1 MKAIVYDEYGPP
13 EVLRYADVDPP
24 LIGDDEVLI
33 RVRAAALNPMDWHFM
48 RGTPYALRLQAGL
61 KQPKK
66 TRLGVD
72 VAGRV
77 EATGRRVRR
86 FKPGDE
92 VFGACE
98 GAFAELASARESAL
112 CRKPA
117 GVAFEQAAAVPIA
130 GLTAL
135 QGLRDKGRLH
145 RGQSVLIN
153 GAAGGVGTMA
163 IQIARALGARV
174 TGVCSARN
182 VDLVRSLGA
191 EQVINYIKA
200 DFTRIGEHYD
210 IVFDTIGN
218 HSLIACREVLQPEG
232 TCVIVGGRSGRWVAP
247 LGRVIQAEILSRLV
261 RQKFVALL
269 AQARAEDLTTLGDM
283 MTRGELTPVI
293 DRQYR
298 LAEVST
304 AIAYLE
310 QGHARGKVVVT
321 VDAAVR

>member
-24 LIGDDEVLI
+24 MIGDDEVLI
-33 RVRAAALNPMDWHFM
+33 RVRAASLNPLDWHFM
-48 RGTPYALRLQAGL
+48 RGTPYALRVRAGL

-77 EATGRRVRR
+77 EAIGRHVRR
-86 FKPGDE
+86 FTPGDE

-98 GAFAELASARESAL
+98 GAFAELANARESGL
-112 CRKPA
+112 SRKPA
-117 GVAFEQAAAVPIA
+117 GVTFEQAAAVPIA

-135 QGLRDKGRLH
+135 QGLRDKGQLQ

-163 IQIARALGARV
+163 MQIARAFGARV

-191 EQVINYIKA
+191 EQVINYTKA

-247 LGRVIQAEILSRLV
+247 LGRVVQAEILSRLV
-261 RQKFVALL
+261 RQKFVAFL
-269 AQARAEDLTTLGDM
+269 AQARTEDLATLGDM
-283 MTRGELTPVI
+283 MARGELTPVI
-293 DRQYR
+293 DRRYQ
-298 LAEVST
+298 LPEVST

-321 VDAAVR
+321 TDAAVR

>member
-24 LIGDDEVLI
+24 MIGDDQVLI
-33 RVRAAALNPMDWHFM
+33 RVRAASLNPLDWHFM
-48 RGTPYALRLQAGL
+48 RGTPYALRLRAGL
-61 KQPKK
+61 KKPTK
-66 TRLGVD
+66 TQLGVD

-77 EATGRRVRR
+77 EAIGRHVTR

-92 VFGACE
+92 VFGAGE
-98 GAFAELASARESAL
+98 GAFAELATARESGL
-112 CRKPA
+112 SRKPA
-117 GVAFEQAAAVPIA
+117 GVTFEQAAAVPIA

-135 QGLRDKGRLH
+135 QGLRDKGGIQ
-145 RGQSVLIN
+145 RGHSVLIN

-163 IQIARALGARV
+163 MQIARALGARV

-182 VDLVRSLGA
+182 VDLVRALGA
-191 EQVINYIKA
+191 EQVINYTKA

-247 LGRVIQAEILSRLV
+247 LGRVLEAGILSRFV
-261 RQKFVALL
+261 RQKFVAFL
-269 AQARAEDLTTLGDM
+269 AQARAEDLATLGDM
-283 MTRGELTPVI
+283 MARGELTPVI
-293 DRQYR
+293 DRNYR
-298 LAEVST
+298 LAEIPT

>member
-1 MKAIVYDEYGPP
+1 MKAIVYEEYGPR

-24 LIGDDEVLI
+24 MIGDNEVLI
-33 RVRAAALNPMDWHFM
+33 RVRAASLNPLDGHFM
-48 RGTPYALRLQAGL
+48 RGTPYALRLRAGL
-61 KQPKK
+61 KKPTK

-77 EATGRRVRR
+77 EAIGQHVRR
-86 FKPGDE
+86 FAPGDE
-92 VFGACE
+92 VFGVCE
-98 GAFAELASARESAL
+98 GAFAELASARESGL
-112 CRKPA
+112 SKKPA
-117 GVAFEQAAAVPIA
+117 GVTFEQAAAVPIA

-135 QGLRDKGRLH
+135 QGLRDKGRLQ

-163 IQIARALGARV
+163 MQIARAFGARV

-191 EQVINYIKA
+191 EHVINYTKA

-247 LGRVIQAEILSRLV
+247 LGRVVQAEILSRLV
-261 RQKFVALL
+261 RQKFVAFL
-269 AQARAEDLTTLGDM
+269 AQARAEDLATLGDM
-283 MTRGELTPVI
+283 MARGELTPVI
-293 DRQYR
+293 DRRYR

-321 VDAAVR
+321 MDAAVR

>member
-1 MKAIVYDEYGPP
+1 MKAIVYEEYGPR

-24 LIGDDEVLI
+24 MIGDNEVLI
-33 RVRAAALNPMDWHFM
+33 RVRAASLNPLDWHFM
-48 RGTPYALRLQAGL
+48 RGTPYALRLRAGL
-61 KQPKK
+61 KKPTK

-77 EATGRRVRR
+77 EAIGQHVRR
-86 FKPGDE
+86 FAPGDE
-92 VFGACE
+92 VFGVCE
-98 GAFAELASARESAL
+98 GAFAELASARESGL
-112 CRKPA
+112 SKKPA
-117 GVAFEQAAAVPIA
+117 GVTFEQAAAVPIA

-135 QGLRDKGRLH
+135 QGLRDKGRLQ

-163 IQIARALGARV
+163 MQIARAFGARV

-191 EQVINYIKA
+191 EHVINYTKA

-247 LGRVIQAEILSRLV
+247 LGRVVQAEILSRLV
-261 RQKFVALL
+261 RQKFVAFL
-269 AQARAEDLTTLGDM
+269 AQARAEDLATLGDM
-283 MTRGELTPVI
+283 MARGELTPVI
-293 DRQYR
+293 DRRYR

-321 VDAAVR
+321 MDAAVR

>member
-13 EVLRYADVDPP
+13 EVLRYADVEPP
-24 LIGDDEVLI
+24 MIGDEDVLI
-33 RVRAAALNPMDWHFM
+33 RVRAASLNPLDWHFM
-48 RGTPYALRLQAGL
+48 RGTPYALRLKAGL
-61 KQPKK
+61 KKPEK

-77 EATGRRVRR
+77 EAIGRHVTR

-92 VFGACE
+92 VFGAGE
-98 GAFAELASARESAL
+98 GAFAELASAHESAL
-112 CRKPA
+112 SRKPA
-117 GVAFEQAAAVPIA
+117 GVTFEQAAAVPIA
-130 GLTAL
+130 GVTAL
-135 QGLRDKGRLH
+135 QGLRDKGGLQ
-145 RGQSVLIN
+145 RGRSVLIN

-163 IQIARALGARV
+163 MQIARGLGARV

-182 VDLVRSLGA
+182 VDLIRSLGA
-191 EQVINYIKA
+191 EQVINYEKA

-232 TCVIVGGRSGRWVAP
+232 TCVIVGGLSGRWVAP
-247 LGRVIQAEILSRLV
+247 LGRVLQAEILSRLV
-261 RQKFVALL
+261 RQKFIAFL
-269 AQARAEDLTTLGDM
+269 AQARAEDLATLGDM
-283 MTRGELTPVI
+283 MAKGELTPVI
-293 DRQYR
+293 DRRYQ
-298 LAEVST
+298 LSEAPA

-321 VDAAVR
+321 VDAAVS

>member
-24 LIGDDEVLI
+24 MIGDDEVLI
-33 RVRAAALNPMDWHFM
+33 RVRAAALNPLDWHFM
-48 RGTPYALRLQAGL
+48 RGTPYALRVRAGL
-61 KQPKK
+61 KRPTK

-77 EATGRRVRR
+77 EATGRHVSR

-92 VFGACE
+92 VFGAGE
-98 GAFAELASARESAL
+98 GAFAELASARESGL
-112 CRKPA
+112 SMKPA
-117 GVAFEQAAAVPIA
+117 GVTFEQAAAVPIA

-135 QGLRDKGRLH
+135 QGLRDKGRLE
-145 RGQSVLIN
+145 RGHSVLIN

-163 IQIARALGARV
+163 VQIARAFGARV

-191 EQVINYIKA
+191 EQVINYLKA
-200 DFTRIGEHYD
+200 DFTKIGEHYD

-232 TCVIVGGRSGRWVAP
+232 TCVIVGARSGRWVAP
-247 LGRVIQAEILSRLV
+247 LGRVVQAEILSRLV
-261 RQKFVALL
+261 RQKFVAFL
-269 AQARAEDLTTLGDM
+269 AQARAEDLATLGDM

-293 DRQYR
+293 DRRYR

-310 QGHARGKVVVT
+310 QGHARGKIVVT
-321 VDAAVR
+321 TDAAVR